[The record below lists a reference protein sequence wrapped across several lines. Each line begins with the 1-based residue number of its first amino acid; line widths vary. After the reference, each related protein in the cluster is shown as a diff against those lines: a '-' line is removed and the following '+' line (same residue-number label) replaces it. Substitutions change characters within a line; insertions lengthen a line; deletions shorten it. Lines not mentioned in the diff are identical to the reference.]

1 MSRDPARSRAAMA
14 VRMTSAGSRPAS
26 SAACRVRYSQRAWCE
41 SGWRW
46 PGGSAAGDQVAVAVV
61 TGGLGFGGPDRVQ
74 GGEVVGV
81 GQVALPGHGGGLF
94 GAVAVEDVG
103 EHGDGLALARRVRAA
118 RQGLVGEVSRAF
130 AAKTLVAVEFGGG
143 SAAGLWVG
151 GPGRGGED
159 EGEVDIGA
167 AGQCGVEPLPVFGAG
182 DQGDAGVHG
191 GALGGVPGYRVGEVR
206 CLVAVV
212 AEGTVCELALS
223 GGRIGVEHPAD
234 HDAAAGNGLDPQDV
248 AVGQG
253 PAGLAR
259 LEAVVVG
266 PADDQVPGRGLA
278 AVGDPDGTA
287 VVYEAEV
294 DQVVANPGGQFAA
307 AGPVRGHEQDGAA
320 GQVGGEV
327 GAGALVYGL
336 IRWGAADAA
345 VLVVLV
351 QRGAVAG
358 RRRSEAAR
366 SQAAVNRTGSASW
379 T

>member
-1 MSRDPARSRAAMA
+1 
-14 VRMTSAGSRPAS
+14 
-26 SAACRVRYSQRAWCE
+26 
-41 SGWRW
+41 
-46 PGGSAAGDQVAVAVV
+46 
-61 TGGLGFGGPDRVQ
+61 
-74 GGEVVGV
+74 
-81 GQVALPGHGGGLF
+81 
-94 GAVAVEDVG
+94 
-103 EHGDGLALARRVRAA
+103 
-118 RQGLVGEVSRAF
+118 
-130 AAKTLVAVEFGGG
+130 
-143 SAAGLWVG
+143 LWVG

-167 AGQCGVEPLPVFGAG
+167 AGHRRVEPLPVLGAG
-182 DQGDAGVHG
+182 DQDDAGVHG

-206 CLVAVV
+206 CLVAVI

-234 HDAAAGNGLDPQDV
+234 HDAAAGNRLDPQDV

-278 AVGDPDGTA
+278 AVGDPDSAA
-287 VVYEAEV
+287 VVDEAEV
-294 DQVVANPGGQFAA
+294 DQVVANALGEFAA

-358 RRRSEAAR
+358 TEAERGRAFPGGGEPDR
-366 SQAAVNRTGSASW
+366 FDELDVAEPVGEEHHGAAAFDRGELFLVSGQDELAAVAGGIFSEGGQVGDGNHGAFVSQDQ
-379 T
+379 